1 MLSPVLSR
9 AAVDP
14 RVQPCGL
21 IEAADPAKWS
31 GIDSQ
36 SFAFRHKLGDL
47 PLFELP
53 RLAALSE
60 KVFDRIDYGRYFDAD
75 EMKLGKPE
83 LKRRLR
89 NAIEGVGQSR
99 RWLALHFVNEMDPE
113 YDAVLQGLL
122 ADVEHMVGQP
132 IRQRMSWAA
141 MTVFMNS
148 PGLAVPYHFDHETN
162 FLLQVHGE
170 KDLSLYPCN
179 DRWVL
184 PETDVEDFYRH
195 NPIATRYRDEVERT
209 VTHYQL
215 LPGVGVHHPPLAPHR
230 IKNGDQVSISVSFYY
245 TMPETEYR
253 ARVHQVNFLLRK
265 LGLQPRPPGQSALVD
280 DAKNRFIRMLSKPHP
295 RTHDEALYS
304 GIERLTAP
312 ARIARKMLHRAPHR
326 AMG

>member
-1 MLSPVLSR
+1 MLTSALSR
-9 AAVDP
+9 AAVNTS
-14 RVQPCGL
+14 VQSRGL
-21 IEAADPAKWS
+21 IEWGDPAPWS

-60 KVFDRIDYGRYFDAD
+60 KVFERPDYGRYFEAD
-75 EMKLGKPE
+75 EVKLGKPE

-89 NAIEGVGQSR
+89 QAIEDVGHSG
-99 RWLALHFVNEMDPE
+99 RWLALHFVNEMDSD

-122 ADVEHMVGQP
+122 ADVEHMAGRP
-132 IRQRMSWAA
+132 IRKDMSWAA

-162 FLLQVHGE
+162 FLLQVHGHKE
-170 KDLSLYPCN
+170 LSLYPCN
-179 DRWVL
+179 DRSVL
-184 PETDVEDFYRH
+184 AESEVEDFYRH
-195 NPIATRYRDEVERT
+195 NPIATRYRDEVERS
-209 VTHYQL
+209 VTRYQL
-215 LPGVGVHHPPLAPHR
+215 TPGVGVHHPPLAPHR
-230 IKNGDQVSISVSFYY
+230 IKNGDEVSISVSFYY

-265 LGLQPRPPGQSALVD
+265 LGLRPRPPGQSALVD
-280 DAKNRFIRMLSKPHP
+280 EAKNRFIHMLSKPHP

-312 ARIARKMLHRAPHR
+312 ARIAKKMVQRLPRR